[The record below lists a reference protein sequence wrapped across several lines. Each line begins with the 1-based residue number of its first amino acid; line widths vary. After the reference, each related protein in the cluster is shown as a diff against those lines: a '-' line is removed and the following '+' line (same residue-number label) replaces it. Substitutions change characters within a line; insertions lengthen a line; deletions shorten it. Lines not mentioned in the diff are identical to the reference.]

1 MTEMSE
7 PTIRLATPDDA
18 PALLAIYE
26 PYVRQ
31 TAITC
36 EYEVPSVEEFAG
48 RIERT
53 LKRYPYLVMELDGRP
68 VGYAYA
74 SPLNSREAYDWSVET
89 SIYLARD
96 VRHGGLG
103 RKLHDALRQCLVA
116 MGITNMCALIAVPH
130 DKDDEYLTHNSQD
143 FHAHMGYRLVGAFDR
158 CAQKFGRWYD
168 MCWMELV
175 LAERVPNQPKP
186 TWFPDLPAKNHH
198 KGDSELPP
206 ISWTSGNGRFSM
218 SIDLRVKHDLESRRR
233 AVELFDAGVGCKPA
247 AEALSVPRETVREWQ
262 WVYRAFGSEALLS
275 MGGKQSRYTFEQRV
289 AAASAVVDGGMAKA
303 DAMAEFGIR
312 SKSPLERW
320 CRLYREGGAE
330 ALRPGPKGRP
340 RGSRSKPRARTRE
353 QELEERCRRLEAE
366 VAYLKKLRA
375 LVERDG
381 L

>member
-1 MTEMSE
+1 MPEMSE

-68 VGYAYA
+68 VGYAYV

-103 RKLHDALRQCLVA
+103 RKLHDALKQCLIA
-116 MGITNMCALIAVPH
+116 MGITNMCALIAVPARQGRRVP
-130 DKDDEYLTHNSQD
+130 D
-143 FHAHMGYRLVGAFDR
+143 
-158 CAQKFGRWYD
+158 AQQSGFPCPYGVSPGGCLRPLRPKFGRWYD

-186 TWFPDLPAKNHH
+186 TWFPDLP
-198 KGDSELPP
+198 
-206 ISWTSGNGRFSM
+206 
-218 SIDLRVKHDLESRRR
+218 
-233 AVELFDAGVGCKPA
+233 KP
-247 AEALSVPRETVREWQ
+247 T
-262 WVYRAFGSEALLS
+262 
-275 MGGKQSRYTFEQRV
+275 
-289 AAASAVVDGGMAKA
+289 
-303 DAMAEFGIR
+303 I
-312 SKSPLERW
+312 
-320 CRLYREGGAE
+320 
-330 ALRPGPKGRP
+330 
-340 RGSRSKPRARTRE
+340 
-353 QELEERCRRLEAE
+353 
-366 VAYLKKLRA
+366 
-375 LVERDG
+375 
-381 L
+381 

>member
-1 MTEMSE
+1 MTEMSD

-48 RIERT
+48 RIER
-53 LKRYPYLVMELDGRP
+53 
-68 VGYAYA
+68 
-74 SPLNSREAYDWSVET
+74 
-89 SIYLARD
+89 D

-103 RKLHDALRQCLVA
+103 RKLHDALKQCLIA

-186 TWFPDLPAKNHH
+186 TWFPDLP
-198 KGDSELPP
+198 
-206 ISWTSGNGRFSM
+206 
-218 SIDLRVKHDLESRRR
+218 
-233 AVELFDAGVGCKPA
+233 KP
-247 AEALSVPRETVREWQ
+247 T
-262 WVYRAFGSEALLS
+262 
-275 MGGKQSRYTFEQRV
+275 
-289 AAASAVVDGGMAKA
+289 
-303 DAMAEFGIR
+303 I
-312 SKSPLERW
+312 
-320 CRLYREGGAE
+320 
-330 ALRPGPKGRP
+330 
-340 RGSRSKPRARTRE
+340 
-353 QELEERCRRLEAE
+353 
-366 VAYLKKLRA
+366 
-375 LVERDG
+375 
-381 L
+381 

>member
-7 PTIRLATPDDA
+7 PTIRLATPEDA

-68 VGYAYA
+68 VGYAYV

-103 RKLHDALRQCLVA
+103 RKLHDALKQCLIA

-175 LAERVPNQPKP
+175 LAERTPDLPKP
-186 TWFPDLPAKNHH
+186 T
-198 KGDSELPP
+198 
-206 ISWTSGNGRFSM
+206 I
-218 SIDLRVKHDLESRRR
+218 
-233 AVELFDAGVGCKPA
+233 
-247 AEALSVPRETVREWQ
+247 
-262 WVYRAFGSEALLS
+262 
-275 MGGKQSRYTFEQRV
+275 
-289 AAASAVVDGGMAKA
+289 
-303 DAMAEFGIR
+303 
-312 SKSPLERW
+312 
-320 CRLYREGGAE
+320 
-330 ALRPGPKGRP
+330 
-340 RGSRSKPRARTRE
+340 
-353 QELEERCRRLEAE
+353 
-366 VAYLKKLRA
+366 
-375 LVERDG
+375 
-381 L
+381 

>member
-1 MTEMSE
+1 MTEMSD

-68 VGYAYA
+68 VGYAYV

-103 RKLHDALRQCLVA
+103 RKLHDALKQCLIA

-143 FHAHMGYRLVGAFDR
+143 FHAHMGYRLGGRLRSLRPKVRPLVRHVLDGVGPSRARPQPTQTNLVPRPPQTYHLGTGLFWQVSRWARCIWHGR
-158 CAQKFGRWYD
+158 CAGCAWRHGAVGRR
-168 MCWMELV
+168 C
-175 LAERVPNQPKP
+175 
-186 TWFPDLPAKNHH
+186 
-198 KGDSELPP
+198 
-206 ISWTSGNGRFSM
+206 
-218 SIDLRVKHDLESRRR
+218 
-233 AVELFDAGVGCKPA
+233 
-247 AEALSVPRETVREWQ
+247 
-262 WVYRAFGSEALLS
+262 
-275 MGGKQSRYTFEQRV
+275 
-289 AAASAVVDGGMAKA
+289 
-303 DAMAEFGIR
+303 
-312 SKSPLERW
+312 
-320 CRLYREGGAE
+320 
-330 ALRPGPKGRP
+330 
-340 RGSRSKPRARTRE
+340 RTRS
-353 QELEERCRRLEAE
+353 R
-366 VAYLKKLRA
+366 
-375 LVERDG
+375 
-381 L
+381 

>member
-68 VGYAYA
+68 VGYAYV

-103 RKLHDALRQCLVA
+103 RKLHDALKQCLIA

-168 MCWMELV
+168 MIWMEKCIGTHTDTPAPVRFLTD
-175 LAERVPNQPKP
+175 APDPN
-186 TWFPDLPAKNHH
+186 AH
-198 KGDSELPP
+198 
-206 ISWTSGNGRFSM
+206 
-218 SIDLRVKHDLESRRR
+218 
-233 AVELFDAGVGCKPA
+233 
-247 AEALSVPRETVREWQ
+247 
-262 WVYRAFGSEALLS
+262 
-275 MGGKQSRYTFEQRV
+275 
-289 AAASAVVDGGMAKA
+289 
-303 DAMAEFGIR
+303 
-312 SKSPLERW
+312 
-320 CRLYREGGAE
+320 
-330 ALRPGPKGRP
+330 
-340 RGSRSKPRARTRE
+340 
-353 QELEERCRRLEAE
+353 
-366 VAYLKKLRA
+366 
-375 LVERDG
+375 
-381 L
+381 

>member
-1 MTEMSE
+1 MAKMSE
-7 PTIRLATPDDA
+7 PTIRLATPEDA

-68 VGYAYA
+68 VGYAYV

-103 RKLHDALRQCLVA
+103 RKLHDALKQCLVA

-175 LAERVPNQPKP
+175 LAVFRALTLKTTTKVPV
-186 TWFPDLPAKNHH
+186 
-198 KGDSELPP
+198 P
-206 ISWTSGNGRFSM
+206 IVVVLVVVSRWARCIWRGRC
-218 SIDLRVKHDLESRRR
+218 
-233 AVELFDAGVGCKPA
+233 AGYAWRCA
-247 AEALSVPRETVREWQ
+247 A
-262 WVYRAFGSEALLS
+262 
-275 MGGKQSRYTFEQRV
+275 GGR
-289 AAASAVVDGGMAKA
+289 
-303 DAMAEFGIR
+303 
-312 SKSPLERW
+312 
-320 CRLYREGGAE
+320 
-330 ALRPGPKGRP
+330 
-340 RGSRSKPRARTRE
+340 
-353 QELEERCRRLEAE
+353 RCRR
-366 VAYLKKLRA
+366 RS
-375 LVERDG
+375 R
-381 L
+381 

>member
-1 MTEMSE
+1 MSE

-26 PYVRQ
+26 LYVLE

-68 VGYAYA
+68 VGYAYVSA
-74 SPLNSREAYDWSVET
+74 LNSREAYDWSVET

-103 RKLHDALRQCLVA
+103 RKLHDALKQCLVA

-186 TWFPDLPAKNHH
+186 TWFP
-198 KGDSELPP
+198 
-206 ISWTSGNGRFSM
+206 
-218 SIDLRVKHDLESRRR
+218 
-233 AVELFDAGVGCKPA
+233 
-247 AEALSVPRETVREWQ
+247 
-262 WVYRAFGSEALLS
+262 
-275 MGGKQSRYTFEQRV
+275 
-289 AAASAVVDGGMAKA
+289 
-303 DAMAEFGIR
+303 
-312 SKSPLERW
+312 
-320 CRLYREGGAE
+320 
-330 ALRPGPKGRP
+330 
-340 RGSRSKPRARTRE
+340 
-353 QELEERCRRLEAE
+353 
-366 VAYLKKLRA
+366 A
-375 LVERDG
+375 LVAQG
-381 L
+381 FKPTI